1 MKAYITGTDRGLG
14 LGLTTVFLAGGHT
27 VFAGFYGIDD
37 TGLKALKVRYGEKLH
52 IIPLDISSDSSV
64 MEAARLINEQTDS
77 LDVVI
82 NNAAILGEKDATIEN
97 DISFD
102 NMLAVYNVNALGP
115 LRVSKSI
122 LGLLKKGDGKRIINI
137 SSEAG
142 SMTAR
147 ILRKQNTRYGYCGS
161 KSSLNVQSILLQN
174 HLEDTGIRV
183 FLIEPGWVQTWL
195 SGELFLG
202 ATYSPEESAAQLLK
216 FVGSETP
223 PDYMFHD
230 LFHNRR
236 FEW

>member
-14 LGLTTVFLAGGHT
+14 LGLTTVFLTGGHT

-37 TGLKALKVRYGEKLH
+37 TGLKALKARYRETLH

-64 MEAARLINEQTDS
+64 LEAARQIYDLTDS
-77 LDVVI
+77 LDVVV
-82 NNAAILGEKDATIEN
+82 NNAAILGEKDATIE
-97 DISFD
+97 DEISFD
-102 NMLAVYNVNALGP
+102 NMLTVYNVNALGP

-122 LGLLKKGDGKRIINI
+122 LTLLKNGNRKRIINI

-147 ILRKQNTRYGYCGS
+147 ISRKQNTRYGYCGS
-161 KSSLNVQSILLQN
+161 KSALNVQSILLQN
-174 HLEDTGIRV
+174 HLEGSGIRI

-216 FVGSETP
+216 FIEREIP
-223 PDYMFHD
+223 PDYMYHD
-230 LFHNRR
+230 LFNNQR